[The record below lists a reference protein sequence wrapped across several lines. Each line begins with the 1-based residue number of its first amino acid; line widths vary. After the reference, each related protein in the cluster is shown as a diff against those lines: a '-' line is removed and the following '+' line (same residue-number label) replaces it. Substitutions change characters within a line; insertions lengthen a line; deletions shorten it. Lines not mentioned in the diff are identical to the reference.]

1 MRNIR
6 HLCLFICIITSLQ
19 LYALEKP
26 QITLEGNAIDY
37 DHVSKNILASGNI
50 VLTYKNY
57 TIHAENLD
65 YRMLEKTIQFP
76 GTATVIRGNTELKIE
91 NFTYDFKTY
100 NGQADNIDGH
110 VSKLNI
116 KSKNALFSPENIQL
130 IDTTVS
136 TCGCHDTPRY
146 DLTAHRL
153 FIYPQIGLFAAFD
166 NWLTTTLLPFPL
178 WIPTYVYRSHHTAAA
193 AIPSIGTNKREG
205 LYIKQQFGYFLNPLS
220 NGSTDI
226 GDSQRLGL
234 YVGINHT
241 QTLDP
246 ENSLR
251 ASLYYTQG
259 NNFDGGLTY
268 HRNFLKKKAVIP
280 TENEDFLSSFTQ
292 SFPSLA
298 GQFSAQ
304 ATFKE
309 IINDSLVSKAPYLSL
324 EIEKLKLPHS
334 NLDFFYS
341 LHAGHI
347 REVTLTQ
354 NIAEDSQ
361 YNINFY
367 LSHTQTLSTHWALTK
382 ALNYYGYWHD
392 QHEPWQRLA
401 AEFTLTSQKTFL
413 SPVFIYRK
421 LLASQA
427 QSPFTFQSNYEFLS
441 DEVGFNLSHKIGNT
455 EFAIH
460 EDYILNTHR
469 PRNLDYTVLFHLTC
483 FKLSLSWRSVQEQA
497 QLGVELL

>member
-6 HLCLFICIITSLQ
+6 HLCLLICIITSLQ
-19 LYALEKP
+19 IHALDKP
-26 QITLEGNAIDY
+26 QITLEGNVIDY

-76 GTATVIRGNTELKIE
+76 GTSTVIRGNTELKTE
-91 NFTYDFKTY
+91 NFNYDFKTY
-100 NGQADNIDGH
+100 RGQAENIEGH

-116 KSKNALFSPENIQL
+116 RGKKALFSPENIEL
-130 IDTTVS
+130 LDTTVS

-146 DLTAHRL
+146 DLTAHSL
-153 FIYPQIGLFAAFD
+153 YIYPQLGLFAAFD

-178 WIPTYVYRSHHTAAA
+178 WIPTYIYGSRNAAIIP
-193 AIPSIGTNKREG
+193 IPSIGTNKQEG
-205 LYIKQQFGYFLNPLS
+205 LFIKQQFGYFLNPLS

-226 GDSQRLGL
+226 GASQRLGFSI
-234 YVGINHT
+234 GMRHN
-241 QTLDP
+241 QALDP
-246 ENSLR
+246 ENSLT
-251 ASLYYTQG
+251 ASIHYTQG

-268 HRNFLKKKAVIP
+268 HRNFLKTKAITP
-280 TENEDFLSSFTQ
+280 TENEDFLSNFTQ

-298 GQFSAQ
+298 GHFSAQ

-324 EIEKLKLPHS
+324 EIEKFRLPNS
-334 NLDFFYS
+334 DLDFHYS
-341 LHAGHI
+341 LNAGHL

-354 NIAEDSQ
+354 NILEDSQ
-361 YNINFY
+361 YNLNFG
-367 LSHTQTLSTHWALTK
+367 LSHTQTLSTYWNLTK
-382 ALNYYGYWHD
+382 ALNYYGYWYDH
-392 QHEPWQRLA
+392 HEPWQRLA

-413 SPVFIYRK
+413 NPILIYRK
-421 LLASQA
+421 LLASQS

-441 DEVGFNLSHKIGNT
+441 DEVGFNLSHRMGLT

-460 EDYILNTHR
+460 EDYILETHR
-469 PRNLDYTVLFHLTC
+469 PRTLDFTVLFHLSC
-483 FKLSLSWRSVQEQA
+483 FKLSLSWRAVQERA